1 MVVINYNNR
10 EVSCKIV
17 YYGPGLS
24 GKTTNLQYVHSKV
37 PGKTK
42 GDLISLATD
51 ADRTLYFD
59 FLPINI
65 GDINGFT
72 TKFQLYTVPGQVFY
86 NATRKLVLRGVDGVV
101 FIADSQRSKADE
113 NVESL
118 SNLKENLA
126 EYGLDLKSLPF
137 VLQYNKRDLPD
148 VMSVEELDKLLN
160 DNDWAAFEAS
170 ASKGA
175 GVFDTLKY
183 VIKLVLDRAKKSPE
197 TMRQAQAHRV
207 EDARIPPD
215 EDIPVERSGRQPED
229 SGDVA
234 AEAGQGSGGMETGT
248 RSISKPSS
256 EPQPADIPESGNQP
270 AEKGVELA
278 ASAGRAPGEAAE
290 SRLTDKPGY
299 GQGSSRVSFDPAG
312 SVSSATSSVAA
323 VSTVTDEKPGDE
335 TDFDG
340 SEEDLA
346 GEDDKTDVERDPDN
360 RTESTEPDR
369 PVEVGDPVQQ
379 DADSDKRLLEKLTG
393 LDERDEVDE
402 AAVEEEPVERET
414 FAVPT
419 MRESLRRKSKKKK
432 GFFLFRW
439 LFRRG

>member
-24 GKTTNLQYVHSKV
+24 GKTTNLQYVHGKV
-37 PGKTK
+37 PGKTR

-101 FIADSQRSKADE
+101 FVADSQTAKADE

-118 SNLKENLA
+118 NNLKENLA
-126 EYGLDLKSLPF
+126 EYGFDLKRLPF

-148 VMSVEELDKLLN
+148 VMSIDQLNELLN
-160 DNDWAAFEAS
+160 DQGWPVFEAC
-170 ASKGA
+170 ANKGT

-183 VIKLVLDRAKKSPE
+183 VIKLVLDHAKRTQDKLPGGDS
-197 TMRQAQAHRV
+197 QRV
-207 EDARIPPD
+207 EDAQLPPD
-215 EDIPVERSGRQPED
+215 AQEPVSLPEESPSVGETPVTPVQETQPEPVQETIVQTEVQQPD
-229 SGDVA
+229 CVPEQMS
-234 AEAGQGSGGMETGT
+234 ERQTEQGY
-248 RSISKPSS
+248 
-256 EPQPADIPESGNQP
+256 
-270 AEKGVELA
+270 ELA
-278 ASAGRAPGEAAE
+278 AKAESLPEGIVPVTETESHAPAKSAIPGQPGEATTADVETGAYFATALASTPSKKVDGQLQRVSVVTQDKIDEQADSVETDSRPDEVETSIDTTPSETEPETERE
-290 SRLTDKPGY
+290 SYEKLPGLEHEDKP
-299 GQGSSRVSFDPAG
+299 
-312 SVSSATSSVAA
+312 
-323 VSTVTDEKPGDE
+323 
-335 TDFDG
+335 
-340 SEEDLA
+340 
-346 GEDDKTDVERDPDN
+346 
-360 RTESTEPDR
+360 TEPD
-369 PVEVGDPVQQ
+369 
-379 DADSDKRLLEKLTG
+379 A
-393 LDERDEVDE
+393 E
-402 AAVEEEPVERET
+402 AAEGEA

-419 MRESLRRKSKKKK
+419 MQKSLRAKQKKNK

-439 LFRRG
+439 LFRKG